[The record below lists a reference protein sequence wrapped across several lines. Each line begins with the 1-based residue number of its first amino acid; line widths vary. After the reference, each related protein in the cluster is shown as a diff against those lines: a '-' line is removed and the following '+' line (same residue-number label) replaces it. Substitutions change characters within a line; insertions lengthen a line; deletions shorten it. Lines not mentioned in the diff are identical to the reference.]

1 MNHSRRL
8 SMKVSVIGGG
18 AIGLLLAYFLKQNR
32 HDPIIYTRTREQ
44 AEHLNQYGITYRNLS
59 GCEQTINVQAMPVE
73 EYSGTETH
81 CIVTVK
87 QTSIPELSFL
97 KDKGLQEVSYLF
109 LQNGISHIKFL
120 ENLPQKKLTVGVVE
134 HGAVKEGFSSVNHLG
149 AGRIKLSSFKGI
161 TQSEWSSILHGTTFP
176 VYVEEDWEKMLYEK
190 LIMNAAI
197 NPVTAMLRIP
207 NGKLVENEHARSI
220 MNELFEETV
229 LVLEMTDK
237 RDKLWKELLVL
248 CRNTSLNRSSM
259 LKSVESGKQTEIDS
273 ITGEIIE
280 RAKKRGMLIPCSML
294 VYKAVKALDW
304 RG

>member
-1 MNHSRRL
+1 
-8 SMKVSVIGGG
+8 MKVSVIGGG
-18 AIGLLLAYFLKQNR
+18 AIGLLLAYYLKGNK
-32 HDPIIYTRTREQ
+32 HDPIIYTRTSEQ
-44 AEHLNQYGITYRNLS
+44 AEHLNQYGIIYRNPS
-59 GCEQTINVQAMPVE
+59 GSEQMAEVQAVPVE
-73 EYSGTETH
+73 KYSGTESH

-97 KDKGLQEVSYLF
+97 KDKGLQEISYLF
-109 LQNGISHIKFL
+109 LQNGITHIKFL

-149 AGRIKLSSFKGI
+149 AGRIKLSSFKGNSQ
-161 TQSEWSSILHGTTFP
+161 TEWSMILRNAAFP
-176 VYVEEDWEKMLYEK
+176 VCVEEDWEKMLYEK

-220 MNELFEETV
+220 MKKLFEETII
-229 LVLEMTDK
+229 VLEMNDK
-237 RDKLWKELLVL
+237 RDDLWKELLAL

-259 LKSVESGKQTEIDS
+259 LKSVESGMQTEIDS
-273 ITGEIIE
+273 ITGEIIM
-280 RAKKRGMLIPCSML
+280 RAKKRGIQIPCSL
-294 VYKAVKALDW
+294 LIYEAVKALDW